1 VSTAALPA
9 DDVACRRLVGR
20 VAIVTGAGRGIGRAI
35 ARRLADE
42 GAAVVV
48 SQRATDE
55 GERFVRE
62 LEEAGA
68 QAAFVAAD
76 VRDEDSVCALVDRT
90 VERFG
95 GLDVL
100 CCNAGV
106 GLLRSVAD
114 TTAAE
119 YDQVFDT
126 NVRGV
131 FNCSRFAIPHLIAR
145 GGGSIVHVASVAS
158 FVGFENDAAYCSS
171 KGAILALTKQMALD
185 YARHGIRVNCVCP
198 GFIETQQLLDYVAG
212 QADAAEAAA
221 RVAGLHPLG
230 RVGQP
235 EEVAAAVAY
244 LASSDASFTTG
255 SALVVDGGLL
265 AR

>member
-1 VSTAALPA
+1 MSTPPQPIRP
-9 DDVACRRLVGR
+9 ACRRLVGS

-42 GAAVVV
+42 GATVVV
-48 SQRATDE
+48 SQRSSEE

-62 LEEAGA
+62 LEQAGA

-76 VRDEDSVCALVDRT
+76 VRDEESARGLVERA

-106 GLLRSVAD
+106 GLLRTVAE
-114 TTAAE
+114 TSAE
-119 YDQVFDT
+119 QYDQVFDT

-131 FNCSRFAIPHLIAR
+131 FNCSRFAIPHLIER
-145 GGGSIVHVASVAS
+145 GGGSIVHVGSVAG
-158 FVGFENDAAYCSS
+158 FVGFENDAAYCAS
-171 KGAILALTKQMALD
+171 KGAILSLTRQMALD

-198 GFIETQQLLDYVAG
+198 GFIETQQLRDYIAG
-212 QADAAEAAA
+212 QADPAGAAVE
-221 RVAGLHPLG
+221 VAGLHPVG
-230 RVGQP
+230 RVGRP
-235 EEVAAAVAY
+235 EEVAAAVAF
-244 LASSDASFTTG
+244 LASEDASFTTG